1 MIPIDKLTYKAQE
14 ALQGA
19 QELAR
24 QLSHNQLEPA
34 HLLRTLL
41 AQEEGL
47 IQPLLKKLE
56 ADPQK
61 LLQGT
66 DDLLTRLPRVSGEA
80 QVYLSPGTNKAL
92 DEALKQA
99 RQMKDDY
106 VSTEHLLWALA
117 ADKASD
123 AGRLLNHSSTGREGR
138 ARDYWLYPVSR
149 TRCSFMRTD

>member
-47 IQPLLKKLE
+47 IVPSCKSWKL
-56 ADPQK
+56 
-61 LLQGT
+61 T
-66 DDLLTRLPRVSGEA
+66 PRI
-80 QVYLSPGTNKAL
+80 
-92 DEALKQA
+92 
-99 RQMKDDY
+99 
-106 VSTEHLLWALA
+106 
-117 ADKASD
+117 
-123 AGRLLNHSSTGREGR
+123 
-138 ARDYWLYPVSR
+138 
-149 TRCSFMRTD
+149 